1 VQVQWQA
8 TSLCDLP
15 VLLEVKERE
24 GGNDDNR
31 HTPGSE
37 RRSPADDQKRTDFA
51 TKNAPHLLVAAIIFQ
66 L

>member
-37 RRSPADDQKRTDFA
+37 RRSPDDQKRADF
-51 TKNAPHLLVAAIIFQ
+51 APHLLVAAIIFQ